1 VEQDDPTGR
10 RIRDKVF
17 NRGWEQRIVW
27 WMRSLIFPAKTKHHL
42 DQIIPVLKV
51 VITQNVTVFIVF
63 ATLRRITPLLHGS
76 VSLS

>member
-1 VEQDDPTGR
+1 
-10 RIRDKVF
+10 
-17 NRGWEQRIVW
+17 
-27 WMRSLIFPAKTKHHL
+27 MRSLIFPAKTKHHL